1 MAEEIH
7 ILKDFIEKEVPKAPP
22 LYVSVFL
29 MTKAA
34 EGKTSAAEIAEKLEI
49 LESDVLKAWRVL
61 GGTGLFRKRS
71 GAGVPAQSHPLGT
84 PPVFSCGI
92 VLLSETRGREAAV
105 SVCSAEIGQDPFQR
119 RYGDIVQLL

>member
-1 MAEEIH
+1 MAEEIR

-49 LESDVLKAWRVL
+49 LESDVLKAWRYWEERDC
-61 GGTGLFRKRS
+61 FAKE
-71 GAGVPAQSHPLGT
+71 AAQVSAKSHPIRT

-92 VLLSETRGREAAV
+92 VLLSETGGCEAAV
-105 SVCSAEIGQDPFQR
+105 PVCPAEIGQDPFQR
-119 RYGDIVQLL
+119 RYGNAVQLL

>member
-1 MAEEIH
+1 M
-7 ILKDFIEKEVPKAPP
+7 KDFIEKEVPKAPP

-49 LESDVLKAWRVL
+49 LESDVLKAWRYWEERDC
-61 GGTGLFRKRS
+61 FAK
-71 GAGVPAQSHPLGT
+71 
-84 PPVFSCGI
+84 
-92 VLLSETRGREAAV
+92 EAAQVSQPKAVPSERPQYSPAELSCYLKREDVKRPV

-119 RYGDIVQLL
+119 RYGNAVQLL

>member
-1 MAEEIH
+1 MAEEIR

-49 LESDVLKAWRVL
+49 LPLKQH
-61 GGTGLFRKRS
+61 LF
-71 GAGVPAQSHPLGT
+71 
-84 PPVFSCGI
+84 
-92 VLLSETRGREAAV
+92 LLL
-105 SVCSAEIGQDPFQR
+105 C
-119 RYGDIVQLL
+119 LHLKC

>member
-1 MAEEIH
+1 MAEEIR

-49 LESDVLKAWRVL
+49 LESDVLKAWRYC
-61 GGTGLFRKRS
+61 
-71 GAGVPAQSHPLGT
+71 HPLGT
-84 PPVFSCGI
+84 SPVFPCGI
-92 VLLSETRGREAAV
+92 VPLSETGGCETSV

>member
-49 LESDVLKAWRVL
+49 LESDVLKAWRYWEERDY
-61 GGTGLFRKRS
+61 FAK
-71 GAGVPAQSHPLGT
+71 
-84 PPVFSCGI
+84 
-92 VLLSETRGREAAV
+92 
-105 SVCSAEIGQDPFQR
+105 
-119 RYGDIVQLL
+119 